1 MTMSTRTG
9 VLQCIF
15 GMTVLGASVPVSR
28 LVLDY
33 PDLTGQA
40 ARYTLAA
47 LVFLAIMRIRKL
59 PRVALSTSDRVR
71 LLALA
76 LTGLVLFNVLLLTAL
91 RHADAAVVGT
101 VVGGTPLVLALLGP
115 LMRRQRPGGL
125 LLLAAGVVIVG
136 GALVHGDGSADPVGL
151 AAALGTLA
159 GEVLFSL
166 LAVPLLPR
174 LGPLRVSAYSCVLA
188 VPMLGVALVATGEP
202 ARWRLPTGAETA
214 GYLYLGALLT
224 VVAFLAWYGGLGRL
238 GPERAGLFV
247 GLLPPVS
254 LAVTALLDLQRPA
267 TIQIVGVLVV
277 AAGLVLG
284 LRSPDPAHVVENG
297 GTQRGLRVEPVTHGV
312 GDPAQEHRA
321 KVVVGG

>member
-1 MTMSTRTG
+1 MT
-9 VLQCIF
+9 I
-15 GMTVLGASVPVSR
+15 LGASVPVSR

-40 ARYTLAA
+40 ARYTIAGLVLLAV
-47 LVFLAIMRIRKL
+47 LRIRNL
-59 PRVALSTSDRVR
+59 PPVRLSLSDGVR

-115 LMRRQRPGGL
+115 LMRRQRPGGM

-136 GALVHGDGSADPVGL
+136 GALVHGGGSADPVGL

-254 LAVTALLDLQRPA
+254 LAVTALLDLERPA
-267 TIQIVGVLVV
+267 TVQIVGVLVV

-284 LRSPDPAHVVENG
+284 LRSPLGGPDPAHVIEDG
-297 GTQRGLRVEPVTHGV
+297 GAQRGLRVEPVAHGV
-312 GDPAQEHRA
+312 GDLPQEHRA
-321 KVVVGG
+321 EAVVGG